1 MDAAQHE
8 FVDEFFQVDAAR
20 LFLVRMHPEMAI
32 RADREIAFS
41 PRANIVQLRGILD
54 GPALR
59 GLENL
64 RII

>member
-1 MDAAQHE
+1 MPRKHE

-20 LFLVRMHPEMAI
+20 LFLVRMHPEMAV
-32 RADREIAFS
+32 RSDRKVAFS
-41 PRANIVQLRGILD
+41 PRANVIQLRGVLD

-59 GLENL
+59 GLEDL